1 VWNSKE
7 HIQLN
12 SSFLGDGLARFIGIV
27 YLFYIT
33 HILPKRV
40 ILLLGLYVIIRFILL
55 VSSFSS
61 ELLEGDYFSSFFS
74 SDELNLKAAAFNNS
88 FFSNADFFIINKEAL
103 KNSLDAN
110 MEMLAGSADDVSS
123 SNEWSANDVSSSN
136 EWSANEL
143 ILKASS
149 ADNGSTLGGNGSYEE
164 PSNLKRPRSDSS
176 ASEESSNLKR
186 SRSDSSASEQP
197 SRKKLK
203 TEHNPSPGNESGDAS
218 PSENASPLGDNG
230 SSEELSNLKRP
241 RSDSSASEQPSRKK
255 LKTEHNPSPGN
266 ESGDASPSENA
277 LPSVGNTSVG
287 DASPS
292 EIASDGGSSLE
303 NENSNANENAYDSDG
318 SDGLGGEV
326 MNPHRNYS
334 VVELRNLNDR
344 QLSDRIAGFKGMVE
358 ADEQNNYYEEMERHM
373 EELQK
378 LSNEKRRRE
387 QQRDEDARFLQ
398 GILDRLNEASRRR

>member
-1 VWNSKE
+1 MWNSKE

-149 ADNGSTLGGNGSYEE
+149 ADNGSTLGGNGS
-164 PSNLKRPRSDSS
+164 
-176 ASEESSNLKR
+176 
-186 SRSDSSASEQP
+186 
-197 SRKKLK
+197 
-203 TEHNPSPGNESGDAS
+203 
-218 PSENASPLGDNG
+218 SENA
-230 SSEELSNLKRP
+230 
-241 RSDSSASEQPSRKK
+241 
-255 LKTEHNPSPGN
+255 
-266 ESGDASPSENA
+266 
-277 LPSVGNTSVG
+277 
-287 DASPS
+287 
-292 EIASDGGSSLE
+292 
-303 NENSNANENAYDSDG
+303 NSNNNGNANSNNNGNANSNNNELRRARNFLNQVAEIVRF
-318 SDGLGGEV
+318 SGGIV
-326 MNPHRNYS
+326 MNPDLVFSESDLRHFTDSQISNRTEGLKGMLEDEQKRNDYRY
-334 VVELRNLNDR
+334 VDHYLEELR
-344 QLSDRIAGFKGMVE
+344 
-358 ADEQNNYYEEMERHM
+358 
-373 EELQK
+373 K

-387 QQRDEDARFLQ
+387 EQNSRILQ
-398 GILDRLNEASRRR
+398 ALIDRANEERRR

>member
-1 VWNSKE
+1 MFNSKE
-7 HIQLN
+7 HTQQLN
-12 SSFLGDGLARFIGIV
+12 SSFLGDGLVRIIGVV

-40 ILLLGLYVIIRFILL
+40 QLLLIMYVIFRLFFLIS
-55 VSSFSS
+55 SSFISP
-61 ELLEGDYFSSFFS
+61 ELEGYFSSFFS
-74 SDELNLKAAAFNNS
+74 SVEFNREAAFNNS
-88 FFSNADFFIINKEAL
+88 FFSSAEFNIDAFN
-103 KNSLDAN
+103 NSFDAN
-110 MEMLAGSADDVSS
+110 LGMLVAGSAD
-123 SNEWSANDVSSSN
+123 DVSSSN

-149 ADNGSTLGGNGSYEE
+149 ADNGSTLGGNGSSEEPLDNGSSEE

-176 ASEESSNLKR
+176 ASE
-186 SRSDSSASEQP
+186 QP
-197 SRKKLK
+197 PRKKLK

-218 PSENASPLGDNG
+218 PSENASPLGGNG

-241 RSDSSASEQPSRKK
+241 RSDSSASEQPPRKK

-277 LPSVGNTSVG
+277 SPSVGNTSVG

-292 EIASDGGSSLE
+292 EIASDDGLSLE
-303 NENSNANENAYDSDG
+303 NENSNANENASDSDS

-326 MNPHRNYS
+326 MNPYRSFSVDEIRNFS
-334 VVELRNLNDR
+334 DR
-344 QLSDRIAGFKGMVE
+344 QLSNRISGFKGMVE
-358 ADEQNNYYEEMERHM
+358 ADEQNNYYGDMEEHM
-373 EELQK
+373 EELRK

-398 GILDRLNEASRRR
+398 EILDRINEASRRR